1 MTGTVRRSASGSDAD
16 AADRSLPAGSVVV
29 AAAATGTWA
38 AVVSFSPMLIVVLL
52 GWFGSATV
60 SGGTAVR
67 FALAGWLLGHGVPVT
82 AGHGPIGLIP
92 LALTAMVVWRLVRAG
107 AHTARAVAATPRDVP
122 YVVAGVAMTYG
133 AIGGTAALAATAP
146 GFSVSPVPA
155 ALITAVVA
163 GLSSTPGAVVETG
176 AATALWQR
184 LPQPVREGLR
194 GGALAVLVVLAA
206 GAALAGAATAIAYQD
221 AVALYRDYQAGP
233 GSGAGILVVGLLYSP
248 NLVVWA
254 ASYLVGPGFA
264 VGVGT
269 EVTVFDV
276 SLGPLPAVPVLAGLP
291 TGPTPAALGL
301 LFAVPVLAGMAVGVS
316 TERRLPGSP
325 WLSLLGAAAVAGVVT
340 GLSLAGLSF
349 AASGSLGAA
358 RLAEIGPTWWLVG
371 VVASGVVA
379 TGAGVAAA
387 GVRLAKPHLAK
398 PRS

>member
-1 MTGTVRRSASGSDAD
+1 M
-16 AADRSLPAGSVVV
+16 PAGSVVV

-52 GWFGSATV
+52 GWFGSTTV

-122 YVVAGVAMTYG
+122 YVVAGVAVTYG

-176 AATALWQR
+176 AAAALWQR
-184 LPQPVREGLR
+184 LPRPVREGLR
-194 GGALAVLVVLAA
+194 GGVLAVLAVLAA

-221 AVALYRDYQAGP
+221 AVQLYRDYQAGP

-248 NLVVWA
+248 NLVIWA

-301 LFAVPVLAGMAVGVS
+301 LFAVPVLVGMAVGVS
-316 TERRLPGSP
+316 TEQRQPGSS
-325 WLSLLGAAAVAGVVT
+325 WLSLLGAAAVAGVVA
-340 GLSLAGLSF
+340 GVSLAGLSF
-349 AASGSLGAA
+349 AASGSLGAG
-358 RLAEIGPTWWLVG
+358 RLAEIGPTWWLVAL
-371 VVASGVVA
+371 VTSGVVA

-387 GVRLAKPHLAK
+387 GVRLAKPHLRK
-398 PRS
+398 P